1 MMFKIDPRIP
11 EDGDSIFSVSQW
23 LPTPLEKT
31 FEFFSDARNLEQI
44 TPPFLSFRI
53 VTPTPIEMRPGALID
68 YQLKLRGFPIQWRTE
83 ITEWEPQKGFTDVQL
98 KGPYRKWV
106 HRHDFREENGGTRVE
121 DTIHYRVPGGPIINS
136 LIVRPDLDKVFRYR
150 QQMISQLLVAPQDEL
165 PS

>member
-11 EDGDSIFSVSQW
+11 EDGDSVFTVSQW
-23 LPTPLEKT
+23 VSTPLEKT

-53 VTPTPIEMRPGALID
+53 ITPTPIEMRPGALID

-83 ITEWEPQKGFTDVQL
+83 ITEWELLKGFTDVQL

-106 HRHDFREENGGTRVE
+106 HRHDFHEEKGGTRVE
-121 DTIHYRVPGGPIINS
+121 DTIHYRVPGGYLIDQM
-136 LIVRPDLDKVFRYR
+136 IVRPDLDKVFGFR
-150 QQMISQLLVAPQDEL
+150 QRKISQLLV
-165 PS
+165 SS